1 MQPALSIVTIFAVAI
16 GLASSALGAATI
28 SSPAIVEMCG
38 SGSEIVNSTIIEHEG
53 KEITFGTATC
63 PDLQAKIAAKR
74 GSTSLSKRQVNV
86 CTDNSCTVQC
96 ASTGAQPFIFDCQS
110 VANALEARYP
120 QEFLVPPGHYAYA
133 SAYTCAFGFFNLDVS
148 EYNVCY
154 SNFGFNGIIAAD
166 HCFQNYP
173 STTATPGAYCLS
185 PGYQGNDWAIKIYNP
200 N

>member
-1 MQPALSIVTIFAVAI
+1 MKVSLSVATIFAVAF
-16 GLASSALGAATI
+16 GLASSALAAT
-28 SSPAIVEMCG
+28 SSPAIIEMCG
-38 SGSEIVNSTIIEHEG
+38 SGSEILNSTTFEYEG
-53 KEITFGTATC
+53 KEITFGMATC
-63 PDLQAKIAAKR
+63 PDLQAEIAAKR
-74 GSTSLSKRQVNV
+74 GPTSLSKRQVNV
-86 CTDNSCTVQC
+86 CTDDSCAIQC
-96 ASTGAQPFIFDCQS
+96 ATTGAQPFIFDCQT

-120 QEFLVPPGHYAYA
+120 QEFLVQPGHYAYA

-154 SNFGFNGIIAAD
+154 SNFGFNSIIAAD

-185 PGYQGNDWAIKIYNP
+185 PGYVGNDWAIKIYNP